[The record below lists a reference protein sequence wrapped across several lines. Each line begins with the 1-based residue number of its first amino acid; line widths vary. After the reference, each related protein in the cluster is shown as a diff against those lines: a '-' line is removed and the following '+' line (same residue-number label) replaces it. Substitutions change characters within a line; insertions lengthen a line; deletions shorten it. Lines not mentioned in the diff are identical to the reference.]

1 MRLKPGTEIR
11 FTKISLNSMIP
22 SSPGHQSMDASD
34 IVKRILSE
42 LEKAE
47 DLLGE
52 LQFAFVCFLM
62 GHVYEGFEH
71 WKRLVHLLCSC
82 QRALVDFEDF
92 YLKFLMT
99 LHFQLKLTPRDFFVD
114 IVTKNNFLTIT
125 LTNLFT
131 NIETIADVGVTLKEK
146 SLKFKN
152 YLTKYYKW
160 NFDSTPENCLPLVVS

>member
-11 FTKISLNSMIP
+11 FTKFTMNLLSP
-22 SSPGHQSMDASD
+22 SALGSNAMDFSE
-34 IVKRILSE
+34 IVRSTFRE
-42 LEKAE
+42 LEKPE

-62 GHVYEGFEH
+62 GHLYEGFEH

-82 QRALVDFEDF
+82 SKALVDFEDF
-92 YLKFLMT
+92 YMKFMMT

-131 NIETIADVGVTLKEK
+131 NIETTVDVGRPLKEK
-146 SLKFKN
+146 ALKFKN

-160 NFDSTPENCLPLVVS
+160 NFDSVSDDCLPLVVS